1 MGKHFS
7 EFALRDRMLQYLFL
21 AICISNL
28 NAEAISDSHIQQIFK
43 DFESELE
50 DELQFKMINGATS
63 NHFSKHN
70 NFSREMVKRNTLFK
84 NVVTYLTKEMN
95 MEHEDAKT
103 QARQALIEKDGSYDN
118 RIGNPLCDAAKAI
131 PSCDTSSAFRT
142 INGKCN
148 NLHNPVWGEVNTPFI
163 REILVGNYD
172 SGSCENIEKGHLKK
186 TYKNWGDVYSIEF
199 DIVVAK
205 KPATIM
211 SVFHFTS
218 TNHNCCN
225 DGDRIPAFWV
235 NSATFVFRASIG
247 SHNHNYGYDG
257 FNFVLGK
264 SYHIAI
270 KQSTDGS
277 KYWFEIIINGN
288 SQLKLE
294 NKFARTYST
303 VNLYTGDPWYE
314 PFSSDFGSVCNLKIK
329 QGVTAVSTR
338 DANECKDSN
347 ENTCALYA
355 HWLCKIDD
363 LKKFCLKTC
372 NACPVEI
379 PSNENYEICPKRT
392 NLPSPRT
399 ISNRFHED
407 LDLPSTKNTHMVTQ
421 FGQYLDHDIAETPSH
436 EVEDC
441 CTKGKTDECFPIPVP
456 NDDNFYGPRNVT
468 CLEFRRSVIF
478 CGEKG
483 GSKEQFNEVT
493 HFIDASTVYGSEEE
507 IAHELRTFVN
517 GKLKVTQLDLLPV
530 DDNGV
535 EKAGDHRVNEMP
547 GLAVMHT
554 LFVREHNRLAKLI
567 KLKNPYW
574 DDEKIYQNA
583 RRIMIAQHQSITYGE
598 FHKAVLG
605 ENNLESI
612 TLSSEGSIYDSF
624 KSPSI
629 TNEFATASYRFGH
642 SMIQGI
648 IELFA
653 TDNSGKVDEFI
664 LHQQYFNTSRLAW
677 FAGDGMEKILTGLV
691 NQPAQSYDRAVTI
704 QVTNF
709 LFPDEGKTFGGD
721 LVARNIQRAR
731 DHGLPGF
738 CCYYKLYDDENFD
751 CTSDWSKRYNS
762 FSPEDWALLQSI
774 YEKPSDID
782 LFTGGLAQKPLNG
795 GLLGKV
801 FNRMLVNQFERSMTG
816 DRFFFTHKNQKGS
829 FTKAARTTLINRTL
843 AGIICDNTNIS
854 AVPRNVFSIT
864 PTTEFINCDEAPK
877 LGDISYLLMIGT
889 D

>member
-131 PSCDTSSAFRT
+131 PSCDSSSAFRT

-148 NLHNPVWGEVNTPFI
+148 NLHNPVWGEVNTPFL
-163 REILVGNYD
+163 REILVGDYD
-172 SGSCENIEKGHLKK
+172 SG
-186 TYKNWGDVYSIEF
+186 
-199 DIVVAK
+199 
-205 KPATIM
+205 
-211 SVFHFTS
+211 
-218 TNHNCCN
+218 
-225 DGDRIPAFWV
+225 
-235 NSATFVFRASIG
+235 
-247 SHNHNYGYDG
+247 
-257 FNFVLGK
+257 
-264 SYHIAI
+264 
-270 KQSTDGS
+270 
-277 KYWFEIIINGN
+277 
-288 SQLKLE
+288 
-294 NKFARTYST
+294 
-303 VNLYTGDPWYE
+303 
-314 PFSSDFGSVCNLKIK
+314 
-329 QGVTAVSTR
+329 TAVSTR

-441 CTKGKTDECFPIPVP
+441 CMKGKTDECFPIPVP

-598 FHKAVLG
+598 FL
-605 ENNLESI
+605 
-612 TLSSEGSIYDSF
+612 
-624 KSPSI
+624 
-629 TNEFATASYRFGH
+629 
-642 SMIQGI
+642 
-648 IELFA
+648 
-653 TDNSGKVDEFI
+653 
-664 LHQQYFNTSRLAW
+664 
-677 FAGDGMEKILTGLV
+677 
-691 NQPAQSYDRAVTI
+691 
-704 QVTNF
+704 
-709 LFPDEGKTFGGD
+709 
-721 LVARNIQRAR
+721 
-731 DHGLPGF
+731 
-738 CCYYKLYDDENFD
+738 
-751 CTSDWSKRYNS
+751 
-762 FSPEDWALLQSI
+762 
-774 YEKPSDID
+774 
-782 LFTGGLAQKPLNG
+782 
-795 GLLGKV
+795 
-801 FNRMLVNQFERSMTG
+801 
-816 DRFFFTHKNQKGS
+816 
-829 FTKAARTTLINRTL
+829 
-843 AGIICDNTNIS
+843 
-854 AVPRNVFSIT
+854 
-864 PTTEFINCDEAPK
+864 
-877 LGDISYLLMIGT
+877 
-889 D
+889 